1 MNAKELFQIF
11 GDIEDDFIWEASPKI
26 KCQPVKRSVSR
37 WVAAAAAAVM
47 VIIAIPVTAYAVEL
61 SQYNAAVAY
70 LASLGIEAGDLSD
83 YSRREVIDA
92 VKTYDAGESN
102 AMIDALLPS
111 DDGKMTVTD
120 QIAQVTSEQVRSL
133 KPTMTCSD
141 VIAALGNTIDI
152 GSGIYILQYEVDGEY
167 LINIPFASDT
177 AQLGVTGDKLLEAKQ
192 PIEDSQ

>member
-11 GDIEDDFIWEASPKI
+11 GDIEDDFIREASPKT

-141 VIAALGNTIDI
+141 VIAALGNTMDI

>member
-11 GDIEDDFIWEASPKI
+11 GDIEDDFIWEASPKT

>member
-11 GDIEDDFIWEASPKI
+11 GDIEDDFIWEASPKT

-120 QIAQVTSEQVRSL
+120 QIAQVTSEQVISL

>member
-11 GDIEDDFIWEASPKI
+11 GDIEDDFIREASPKT

-120 QIAQVTSEQVRSL
+120 QIAQVTSEQVISL